1 MLKLNFTEH
10 LTAYMLTAT
19 NQIRSLCVYVCV
31 CVELTHNVLLI
42 WASFMPLRPCGLKR
56 LEKLNPTQQ
65 KQATLE

>member
-42 WASFMPLRPCGLKR
+42 WASVCHWGLVASKDWR
-56 LEKLNPTQQ
+56 N
-65 KQATLE
+65 